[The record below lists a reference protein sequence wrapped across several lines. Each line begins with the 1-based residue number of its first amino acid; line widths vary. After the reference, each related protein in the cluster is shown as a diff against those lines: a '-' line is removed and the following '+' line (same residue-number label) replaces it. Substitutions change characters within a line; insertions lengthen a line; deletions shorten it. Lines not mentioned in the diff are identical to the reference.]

1 MKLSRLVI
9 NKRSVGEHPMTLEG
23 WHAFYLAP
31 QANEKLSNV
40 SK

>member
-1 MKLSRLVI
+1 
-9 NKRSVGEHPMTLEG
+9 LEG

-40 SK
+40 SKWIVVESRCKKIHRERDAE